1 MEDHQ
6 KKKLLYR
13 YFSGRATPLEESRI
27 EAWLSEADH
36 QEYFFETLESWE
48 RTHPQFVPNQEGA
61 LQRMQRNVRQ
71 TDPRNI
77 RDKKKDAVNTSFHWF
92 WKIVAGLIIVL
103 ITGFLLKDK
112 LLYKTYRAD
121 YGMTQIVHLPDG
133 TEIHLNA
140 NSTLRASRWMKWL
153 PTREVWVTGEAYFSV
168 KQTPD
173 RRIFMVH
180 TPQLDVEVLGTKF
193 NIRDRNESAKV
204 VLQEG
209 KVKVMCTSENK
220 GFALLEEAGDI
231 AEVSRGRNMTTRQ
244 EDPTLHTV
252 WKEKK
257 LKFEETALSE
267 VLKSIREYYG
277 IGIIAPDTTLLQR
290 KFTGT
295 LPNDNLEIVLRSL
308 NNIYS
313 SEFIPQ
319 IKNPITA
326 KSGENK

>member
-27 EAWLSEADH
+27 EAWLFKADH
-36 QEYFFETLESWE
+36 QEYFFEALESWE
-48 RTHPQFVPNQEGA
+48 RSQPQFVPDQDKA
-61 LQRMQRNVRQ
+61 LLRLQGNARQ
-71 TDPRNI
+71 TDPRNT
-77 RDKKKDAVNTSFHWF
+77 RDKKRGDPNITFHWF
-92 WKIVAGLIIVL
+92 WKIVAGLAIVL
-103 ITGFLLKDK
+103 ITGFLLKDP
-112 LLYKTYRAD
+112 LLYKTYHVD